1 MLGTPC
7 PWFCPAPHHQ
17 PPRSPAHAGADPPPT
32 MAKTITVE
40 QATAAMNAAVAAL
53 EEPANAADLAAAK
66 AKAAGNLMVLLQ
78 TLMPKV

>member
-1 MLGTPC
+1 
-7 PWFCPAPHHQ
+7 
-17 PPRSPAHAGADPPPT
+17 

-40 QATAAMNAAVAAL
+40 QATATMNAAVAAL
-53 EEPANAADLAAAK
+53 EEPANAAELAAAK